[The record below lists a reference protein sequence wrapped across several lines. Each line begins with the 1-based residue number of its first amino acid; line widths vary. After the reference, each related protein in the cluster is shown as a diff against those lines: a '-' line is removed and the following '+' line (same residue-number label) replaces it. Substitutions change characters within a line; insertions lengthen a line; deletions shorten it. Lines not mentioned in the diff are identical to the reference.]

1 MINKKHFSFGS
12 VQVALYIC
20 CNWCEGFWKMH
31 QHIAGVNS
39 ALAIVKEVNKSC
51 RATEPTASWKKA
63 SKIAQPDG
71 IRYFLYVVRN
81 YEELVGKPERA

>member
-1 MINKKHFSFGS
+1 MLQLVRRFLEN
-12 VQVALYIC
+12 APAYC
-20 CNWCEGFWKMH
+20 RR
-31 QHIAGVNS
+31 VNS

-71 IRYFLYVVRN
+71 IHYFLYVVRN